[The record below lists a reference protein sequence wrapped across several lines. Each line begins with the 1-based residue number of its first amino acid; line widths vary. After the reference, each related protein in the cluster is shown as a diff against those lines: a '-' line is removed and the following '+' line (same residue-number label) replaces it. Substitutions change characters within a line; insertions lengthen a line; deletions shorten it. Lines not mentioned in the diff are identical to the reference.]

1 MSEVSNVVSFFSLS
15 CQEGGFE
22 MNMSK
27 KQSGST
33 EKSIPNG
40 PSGFSEKLG
49 STGCYAGLD
58 FSEGM

>member
-1 MSEVSNVVSFFSLS
+1 MSEVSNVVSFFPWVV

-49 STGCYAGLD
+49 STSC
-58 FSEGM
+58 